1 MFDGNAAENITIG
14 IQSKGLIEFVVGT
27 REPKVSRRPYSEHL
41 KRRLTMQEIGTLT
54 LQQEMETLP
63 AQQRGEGEAILLTF
77 FGVSL
82 AALSIYLF
90 DTNSPFPLTEFLGFD
105 LAIWDVIACVVSV
118 VIGLILTAYWQR
130 KQLRSADR
138 ETYLYRAQVILRYF
152 LAYIFLLYG
161 FAKIFKGQF
170 YSFSSTLDTPLGDIS
185 GLQLTWRFFG
195 YSYAYTV
202 FVAASQIIGST
213 LLLFKRTTT
222 LGAVILLPVIANI
235 VFVNFTHSI
244 PVKLY
249 SSFYLIM
256 LGYLLFADFKRLKA
270 LFWDNLP
277 VARRELPVFTKTRR
291 LLVAKYLS
299 IFILFAVAIGDNYY
313 AYTVYMKTTTPLQG
327 VWAVQD
333 YQVNDVS
340 RAADSDSMVWKKV
353 YFESDTFVAI
363 KTNKPRPEVFF
374 STLDTEKRTIKLENP
389 RTEALFAE
397 GEYELQSE
405 DRLLIKVAN
414 ETETI
419 RVILHKVR

>member
-1 MFDGNAAENITIG
+1 
-14 IQSKGLIEFVVGT
+14 
-27 REPKVSRRPYSEHL
+27 
-41 KRRLTMQEIGTLT
+41 MQELGTLP
-54 LQQEMETLP
+54 LQQEIESLP
-63 AQQRGEGEAILLTF
+63 APQRGEQEAILLTF
-77 FGVSL
+77 FGASL

-105 LAIWDVIACVVSV
+105 LAIWDVIACVLSFV
-118 VIGLILTAYWQR
+118 VGLMLTAYWQR
-130 KQLRSADR
+130 KPLPAADR
-138 ETYLYRAQVILRYF
+138 ETYLYWSQVILRYF

-185 GLQLTWRFFG
+185 GIQLTWRFFG
-195 YSYAYTV
+195 YSYAYTL

-222 LGAVILLPVIANI
+222 LGAVVLLPVIANI

-249 SSFYLIM
+249 SSLYLIM

-277 VARRELPVFTKTRR
+277 IAKRELPVFTKTKR
-291 LLVAKYLS
+291 LLVAKYLF

-313 AYTVYMKTTTPLQG
+313 SYAVYTKTTTPLKG
-327 VWAVQD
+327 VWVVQE
-333 YQVNDVS
+333 YQANDVS
-340 RAADSDSMVWKKV
+340 SAADSDSTVWKKV

-374 STLDTEKRTIKLENP
+374 STLDMEKRTIKLENP

-405 DRLLIKVAN
+405 DTLLIKVAN

>member
-1 MFDGNAAENITIG
+1 
-14 IQSKGLIEFVVGT
+14 
-27 REPKVSRRPYSEHL
+27 
-41 KRRLTMQEIGTLT
+41 MQEIGTLSI
-54 LQQEMETLP
+54 QQEMETLP
-63 AQQRGEGEAILLTF
+63 TQQRGEGEAILLTF
-77 FGVSL
+77 WGVSL

-105 LAIWDVIACVVSV
+105 LASWDIIACVVSA

-130 KQLRSADR
+130 KQLQSADR

-195 YSYAYTV
+195 YSYAYTI

-222 LGAVILLPVIANI
+222 LGAVVLLPVVANI

-277 VARRELPVFTKTRR
+277 IARRELPVFTKTRR
-291 LLVAKYLS
+291 LLVAKYLF
-299 IFILFAVAIGDNYY
+299 IFILFALTIGDNYY
-313 AYTVYMKTTTPLQG
+313 FYAVYMKTTPPLQG
-327 VWAVQD
+327 AWAVQD
-333 YQVNDVS
+333 YRVNDVP
-340 RAADSDSMVWKKV
+340 RVADSDSTVWKKV
-353 YFESDTFVAI
+353 YFESDTIVAI

-374 STLDTEKRTIKLENP
+374 STLDTEKRTIKLENSQ
-389 RTEALFAE
+389 TEALFAE

-405 DRLLIKVAN
+405 DRLLIKVSN
-414 ETETI
+414 ETDTI
-419 RVILHKVR
+419 RVILNRVR